1 VLIADCAL
9 EFYPA
14 KPPPLHYEIT
24 FMNGG
29 GHLPADE
36 EGLVPF
42 FIVVWFEMLAVGSV
56 LCIQAV
62 NQVPAL
68 TCMRM
73 STHARRVRT
82 HVRTHARHTHLACR
96 DRPSTR
102 TLSPWVVCHEA
113 PVSLTVRPVCAL
125 LSLSKPHLCAK
136 RERSGKLQPRAC
148 ASRTLA
154 LQHQVKQRGTLHL
167 IVFILGLAYAC
178 QHQSIATEMLHM
190 LVYVEGGLLVQ
201 RLSIRSGPR
210 STFLCD

>member
-1 VLIADCAL
+1 MLIADCAL

-68 TCMRM
+68 TCTPRA
-73 STHARRVRT
+73 HAQPRRVRT
-82 HVRTHARHTHLACR
+82 YASRMPQSPVDA
-96 DRPSTR
+96 
-102 TLSPWVVCHEA
+102 TLSPRVVCHNS

-125 LSLSKPHLCAK
+125 LSPNRTSA
-136 RERSGKLQPRAC
+136 RS
-148 ASRTLA
+148 AS
-154 LQHQVKQRGTLHL
+154 
-167 IVFILGLAYAC
+167 
-178 QHQSIATEMLHM
+178 E
-190 LVYVEGGLLVQ
+190 
-201 RLSIRSGPR
+201 
-210 STFLCD
+210 